1 MESVNEIESRIININ
16 SSNASIK
23 NNSTFNSDVVF
34 KFPGLVKA
42 NQDYI
47 KKVQFQLL
55 DACIPVSFY
64 NVNYTNN
71 VLIYQISSINYTI
84 TAQVGNYN
92 FNSLAV
98 ELTSKFLLNGHTFT
112 LSLNKLNGVI
122 KFLSI
127 VNFILIS
134 SGSTM
139 FNILGLINSD
149 HISSSFIVNCD
160 YPLNLLGITKIK
172 ISSINLNSYNLDSAN
187 NGNSNLMAC
196 IPVDQPSFGL
206 IIYENKSFNKFT
218 LRGDVVDEIDIQLTD
233 HNDNLINF
241 NNIDF
246 QLTILMELTIEK
258 PLNNSNTQLNDILNN
273 QNKILSNLI
282 PPTQNQTQDQPP
294 EQQFNPVSTDDLEFF
309 IYSNSNNEIK
319 V

>member
-1 MESVNEIESRIININ
+1 MDNEIESRIININ

-34 KFPGLVKA
+34 KFPDLVKA

-71 VLIYQISSINYTI
+71 VLIYQISSIIYTI

-122 KFLSI
+122 KFLST
-127 VNFILIS
+127 VNYILIS

-139 FNILGLINSD
+139 FNILGLFISNKT
-149 HISSSFIVNCD
+149 SSSFIINGD

-187 NGNSNLMAC
+187 NGNSNLIAC
-196 IPVDQPSFGL
+196 IPVDQPSFSL

-218 LRGDVVDEIDIQLTD
+218 LRGDTVDEIDLQLTD
-233 HNDNLINF
+233 QNNNLINF

-246 QLTILMELTIEK
+246 
-258 PLNNSNTQLNDILNN
+258 
-273 QNKILSNLI
+273 
-282 PPTQNQTQDQPP
+282 
-294 EQQFNPVSTDDLEFF
+294 
-309 IYSNSNNEIK
+309 
-319 V
+319 

>member
-1 MESVNEIESRIININ
+1 MDNEIESRIININ

-34 KFPGLVKA
+34 NFPGLVKA
-42 NQDYI
+42 NQTFI

-112 LSLNKLNGVI
+112 ISLNKLNGVI
-122 KFLSI
+122 KFLST
-127 VNFILIS
+127 VNYIFIS

-139 FNILGLINSD
+139 FNILGLF
-149 HISSSFIVNCD
+149 ISNHSSTSFIINGD

-187 NGNSNLMAC
+187 NGNSNLIAC
-196 IPVDQPSFGL
+196 IPVDQPSFSL

-218 LRGDVVDEIDIQLTD
+218 LRGDTVDEIDIQLTD
-233 HNDNLINF
+233 QDDNLINF

-246 QLTILMELTIEK
+246 QLTFLLEFTIEK
-258 PLNNSNTQLNDILNN
+258 PLNNSNTQLNDILKN

-282 PPTQNQTQDQPP
+282 PPQNNDQPP
-294 EQQFNPVSTDDLEFF
+294 EQPQLNPVSTDDLEFF
-309 IYSNSNNEIK
+309 IYSNENNEIK

>member
-23 NNSTFNSDVVF
+23 NNTTFNSDVVF

-42 NQDYI
+42 NQPFI

-122 KFLSI
+122 KFLST
-127 VNFILIS
+127 VNYIFIA

-139 FNILGLINSD
+139 F
-149 HISSSFIVNCD
+149 

-187 NGNSNLMAC
+187 NGNSNLIAC
-196 IPVDQPSFGL
+196 IPVDQPSFSL

-218 LRGDVVDEIDIQLTD
+218 LRGDTVDEIDIQLTD
-233 HNDNLINF
+233 QDNNLINF

-246 QLTILMELTIEK
+246 QLTFLMELTIEK
-258 PLNNSNTQLNDILNN
+258 PLNNSNNELNDILKN

-282 PPTQNQTQDQPP
+282 PPQNNDQTPEQPP
-294 EQQFNPVSTDDLEFF
+294 EQLNPVSTDDLEFF
-309 IYSNSNNEIK
+309 IYSNPNLGIK

>member
-1 MESVNEIESRIININ
+1 MDNEIESRIININ

-23 NNSTFNSDVVF
+23 NNTTFNSDVVF

-42 NQDYI
+42 NQPFI

-55 DACIPVSFY
+55 DACIQVSFY

-122 KFLSI
+122 KFLST
-127 VNFILIS
+127 VNYIFIA

-139 FNILGLINSD
+139 FNILGLFISNKT
-149 HISSSFIVNCD
+149 SSSFIINGD

-187 NGNSNLMAC
+187 NGNSNLIAC
-196 IPVDQPSFGL
+196 IPVDQPSFSL
-206 IIYENKSFNKFT
+206 IIYENKSFYKFT
-218 LRGDVVDEIDIQLTD
+218 LRGDVVDELDFQLTD
-233 HNDNLINF
+233 HDYSLINF
-241 NNIDF
+241 NNMNF
-246 QLTILMELTIEK
+246 QLNFFMKLTIEK
-258 PLNNSNTQLNDILNN
+258 
-273 QNKILSNLI
+273 
-282 PPTQNQTQDQPP
+282 
-294 EQQFNPVSTDDLEFF
+294 
-309 IYSNSNNEIK
+309 
-319 V
+319 

>member
-1 MESVNEIESRIININ
+1 MDNEIESRIININ

-34 KFPGLVKA
+34 NFPGLVKA
-42 NQDYI
+42 NQTFI

-112 LSLNKLNGVI
+112 ISLNKLNGVI
-122 KFLSI
+122 KFLST
-127 VNFILIS
+127 VNYIFIS

-139 FNILGLINSD
+139 FNILGLF
-149 HISSSFIVNCD
+149 ISNHSSTSFIINGD

-187 NGNSNLMAC
+187 NGNSNLIAC
-196 IPVDQPSFGL
+196 IPVDQPSFSL

-218 LRGDVVDEIDIQLTD
+218 LRGDTVDEIDIQLTD
-233 HNDNLINF
+233 QDDNLINF

-246 QLTILMELTIEK
+246 QLTFLLEFTIEK
-258 PLNNSNTQLNDILNN
+258 PLNNSNTQLNDILKN

-282 PPTQNQTQDQPP
+282 PPQNNDQPP
-294 EQQFNPVSTDDLEFF
+294 EQPQLNPVSTDDLEFF
-309 IYSNSNNEIK
+309 IYSNPNKEIK

>member
-34 KFPGLVKA
+34 NFPGLVKA
-42 NQDYI
+42 NQPFI

-122 KFLSI
+122 KFLST
-127 VNFILIS
+127 VNYIFIA

-139 FNILGLINSD
+139 FNILGLF
-149 HISSSFIVNCD
+149 ISNKTSFSFIINGD

-218 LRGDVVDEIDIQLTD
+218 LRGDVIDELDLQLTD
-233 HNDNLINF
+233 QNDNLINF

-246 QLTILMELTIEK
+246 QLTILLELTIEK

-282 PPTQNQTQDQPP
+282 NITPTQNQEQPP

-309 IYSNSNNEIK
+309 IYSNSNKEIK